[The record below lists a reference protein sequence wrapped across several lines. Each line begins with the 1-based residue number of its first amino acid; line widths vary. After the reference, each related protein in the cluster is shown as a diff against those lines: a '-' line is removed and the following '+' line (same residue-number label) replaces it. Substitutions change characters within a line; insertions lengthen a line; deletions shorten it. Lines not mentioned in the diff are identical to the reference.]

1 MTPASHLDL
10 QFLAHRLVDLEREPV
25 RDGVRRL
32 ESEGDRKQGRRAAR
46 LVPLGVQGAADAFR
60 LLRVAA
66 VDLDVRVTITYGSLL
81 QPGSIEEPSRCVH
94 FLILTLMSVLPMVA
108 VARDV
113 CERRKAFP
121 RRILASPGVQTLRL
135 SQRGTVS
142 ARVSSRSGGLDSL
155 GLWTKRP
162 RRPVCRNRVAAPR
175 ARRRAAAKDLWPPAG
190 GPYIDA
196 LSSRYAPNLRR
207 VVYYRLL
214 VHAGG
219 VRVRGMLPLARA
231 GEQKVEAVGHSF
243 FTAAPRGRTPV
254 GGREA
259 SARP

>member
-1 MTPASHLDL
+1 MARVVLRCP
-10 QFLAHRLVDLEREPV
+10 REEHP
-25 RDGVRRL
+25 REDGVVGEAL
-32 ESEGDRKQGRRAAR
+32 AEH
-46 LVPLGVQGAADAFR
+46 
-60 LLRVAA
+60 
-66 VDLDVRVTITYGSLL
+66 GSDD

-94 FLILTLMSVLPMVA
+94 FLIFTLMSVLPMVA

-121 RRILASPGVQTLRL
+121 RRILASPGLRTLRL

-219 VRVRGMLPLARA
+219 VRVRGILQLARA
-231 GEQKVEAVGHSF
+231 GEPKVDAASHSF
-243 FTAAPRGRTPV
+243 TASKSDSLTPA

-259 SARP
+259 CAKP